1 MPISKPLYMPYRSL
15 VWLRGVVRITRLQNL
30 LMLALTQ
37 YFTAHFL
44 VDVHASHRAYLGD
57 ARLFLLVVSTV
68 MIAAAG
74 YIINDYY
81 DVKIDFI
88 NKPKRVVVGTVLR
101 RRMVIAAHVVLTT
114 TGILLGTFLSWKVG
128 LIHLSAAF
136 FLWWYSNQL
145 KRYPF
150 VGNFSIA
157 ALSGLAIA
165 VIGFYYQQSQF
176 LVFTYAV
183 FAFSISLLREII
195 KDMEDQP
202 GDELFGCQTLPI
214 IWGVSKT
221 KTLLY
226 ALSGFFIFLLFFLSG
241 TLGNRILIIYF
252 TLLILP
258 IAYFITKLV
267 YADTKRDF
275 AYLSDFCKLL
285 MLSGILSMAFF

>member
-1 MPISKPLYMPYRSL
+1 MTRSRTLRIPYRSL

-30 LMLALTQ
+30 IMIALTQ
-37 YFTAHFL
+37 YFTAYFL
-44 VDVHASHRAYLGD
+44 VDVHHNRRAYLLD
-57 ARLFLLVVSTV
+57 TDLFLLVISTV

-101 RRMVIAAHVVLTT
+101 RRIVIVAHSVLTVA
-114 TGILLGTFLSWKVG
+114 GVLAGTYLSWKVG
-128 LIHLSAAF
+128 IIHLSAAF
-136 FLWWYSNQL
+136 LLWWYSNRL

-150 VGNFSIA
+150 IGNFSIA

-165 VIGFYYQQSQF
+165 VIGLYYQQQQF
-176 LVFTYAV
+176 LVFTYAL

-202 GDELFGCQTLPI
+202 GDETFGCQTLPI
-214 IWGVSKT
+214 IWGISRT

-226 ALSGFFIFLLFFLSG
+226 VLSGFFIFLLFFLSG
-241 TLGNRILIIYF
+241 TLGNRTLIIYF
-252 TLLILP
+252 LLLIIP

>member
-1 MPISKPLYMPYRSL
+1 MARSRTLRIPYRRL

-30 LMLALTQ
+30 IMIALTQ
-37 YFTAHFL
+37 YFTAYFL
-44 VDVHASHRAYLGD
+44 VDVHPSRRAYLLD
-57 ARLFLLVVSTV
+57 ANLFLLVLSTV

-101 RRMVIAAHVVLTT
+101 RRLVIVAHTVLTVA
-114 TGILLGTFLSWKVG
+114 GILIGAYLSWKVG
-128 LIHLSAAF
+128 AIHCSAAF
-136 FLWWYSNQL
+136 LLWWYSNRL

-150 VGNFSIA
+150 IGNFSIA

-165 VIGFYYQQSQF
+165 VIGLYYWQQHF

-195 KDMEDQP
+195 KDMEDQQ
-202 GDELFGCQTLPI
+202 GDATFGCQTLPI
-214 IWGVSKT
+214 IWGISKT

-241 TLGNRILIIYF
+241 TLGNRTLIIYF
-252 TLLILP
+252 LLLIIP

>member
-1 MPISKPLYMPYRSL
+1 MTRSKTLRIPYRHL
-15 VWLRGVVRITRLQNL
+15 VWLRGVIRITRFQNL
-30 LMLALTQ
+30 VMIALTQ
-37 YFTAHFL
+37 YFTAYFL
-44 VDVHASHRAYLGD
+44 VDVHASRRAYLLD
-57 ARLFLLVVSTV
+57 TDLFLLVISTV

-101 RRMVIAAHVVLTT
+101 RRLVIVAHTVLTT
-114 TGILLGTFLSWKVG
+114 VGVLIGTYLSWKVG
-128 LIHLSAAF
+128 VIHLSAAF
-136 FLWWYSNQL
+136 LLWWYSNRL

-165 VIGFYYQQSQF
+165 VIGLYYHRQEF
-176 LVFTYAV
+176 LVLTYAV

-195 KDMEDQP
+195 KDMEDQQ
-202 GDELFGCQTLPI
+202 GDATFGCQTLPI

-226 ALSGFFIFLLFFLSG
+226 TLSGFFIFLLFFLSG
-241 TLGNRILIIYF
+241 TLGNRTLIVYFLLLIIPITYF
-252 TLLILP
+252 LV
-258 IAYFITKLV
+258 KLV